1 MNNIPHIVNTGASV
15 MNDYS
20 LPLIVLRKL
29 LKDYEEAMLKGKQDQ
44 AYEVSVDLVE
54 MALKLSDIA
63 HGRTKD

>member
-29 LKDYEEAMLKGKQDQ
+29 SQEYELAMLKGKKDQ
-44 AYEVSVDLVE
+44 AYQVSVDLVE
-54 MALKLSDIA
+54 MALKLQDLA
-63 HGRTKD
+63 GDN

>member
-1 MNNIPHIVNTGASV
+1 

-29 LKDYEEAMLKGKQDQ
+29 SRDYEEAMLKGKKDQ

-63 HGRTKD
+63 HGRIKD